1 MLNKILFL
9 NIFIFSLIHIL
20 NLFIDINFEEIRNLL
35 GISSEINEVIKTP
48 WVIIS
53 YMFLHLNIF
62 HLISNMIFLYF
73 FGKLFLKYLSNTKL
87 FSNYILG
94 GLTGGV
100 FFMLFSNF
108 TSLQIESEPLI
119 GSSASILSILVTC
132 FVFTPNYSFKTF
144 KNSEKTIKLKYL
156 AIIFIIYSIVNPLY
170 THNIGGLISHLGG
183 IAYGILYMILIKKEI
198 NVGFFIEKVLEIS
211 FSKEKKIKRRKNEDD
226 YEYNTRKKI
235 NELELNKI
243 LDKISKSGFKSL
255 SKKEKKILEK
265 FSQN

>member
-9 NIFIFSLIHIL
+9 NIFIFSLFQIL

-35 GISSEINEVIKTP
+35 GISSEINEVIKRP

-108 TSLQIESEPLI
+108 TNLQIESEPLI

-132 FVFTPNYSFKTF
+132 FVFTPNYSFK
-144 KNSEKTIKLKYL
+144 NYEKTIKFKYL
-156 AIIFIIYSIVNPLY
+156 AIIFIIYSILNPLY
-170 THNIGGLISHLGG
+170 THNIGGLISHIGG
-183 IAYGILYMILIKKEI
+183 IAYGILYMILIKK
-198 NVGFFIEKVLEIS
+198 KLIS
-211 FSKEKKIKRRKNEDD
+211 AFH
-226 YEYNTRKKI
+226 
-235 NELELNKI
+235 
-243 LDKISKSGFKSL
+243 
-255 SKKEKKILEK
+255 
-265 FSQN
+265 